1 LTNRYKRD
9 TLSYKRAYVPKL
21 RRETNMKK
29 TIFLTLILTLALI
42 ACDNDGGGGSGG
54 GGKPEQ
60 PVPKTYTITLKE
72 GQLKFNVKYTDLPNK
87 EPAYLTYLKTR
98 LTLISNATS
107 APEIAAVNNLI
118 NNGGSNHTITVEYT
132 GSSYEGI
139 KWNATSRTFTIH
151 NDWITTATG
160 TDLSG
165 AMLRNAF
172 NAVEAD

>member
-1 LTNRYKRD
+1 
-9 TLSYKRAYVPKL
+9 
-21 RRETNMKK
+21 MKK

-98 LTLISNATS
+98 IGTIVNSESELSI
-107 APEIAAVNNLI
+107 EAVEHLMSKGNSFTI
-118 NNGGSNHTITVEYT
+118 NVEYT
-132 GSSYEGI
+132 GNSYAGI
-139 KWNATSRTFTIH
+139 NWNTASQTFKVH
-151 NDWITTATG
+151 NDWIATATDS
-160 TDLSG
+160 DLSA
-165 AMLRNAF
+165 AMIRDAF